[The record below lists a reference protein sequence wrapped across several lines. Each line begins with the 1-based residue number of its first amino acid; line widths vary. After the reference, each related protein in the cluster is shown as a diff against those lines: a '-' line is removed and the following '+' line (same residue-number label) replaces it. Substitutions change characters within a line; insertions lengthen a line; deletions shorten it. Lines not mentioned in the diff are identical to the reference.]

1 MRIRFEAR
9 RRSYAGTRSRG
20 DEELQVNG
28 TEDDLVVSEGFSDAE
43 RQAMKERATELR
55 AERGGR
61 KKAQDLQALL
71 DAIAEM
77 PREDRIIAERVHAI
91 VTRIAPHLLA
101 RTWYG
106 MPAYADGKDVVC
118 FFQGAAKFDTRY
130 ATIGFN
136 DSARLDDGD
145 MWPVSFAIVD
155 WTDAVQQRVEGLVRA
170 AVG

>member
-1 MRIRFEAR
+1 M
-9 RRSYAGTRSRG
+9 
-20 DEELQVNG
+20 
-28 TEDDLVVSEGFSDAE
+28 TESDDLTVSGGFSEVE
-43 RQAMKERATELR
+43 RAAMKQRAEELR

-61 KKAQDLQALL
+61 KKADSLQAAL

-77 PREDRIIAERVHAI
+77 PDGDRVLAERFHAI
-91 VTRIAPHLLA
+91 VTQVAPQLLA

-118 FFQGAAKFDTRY
+118 FFQGAAKFETRY

-136 DSARLDDGD
+136 DAARLDDGD
-145 MWPVSFAIVD
+145 MWPVAFAVSD
-155 WTDAVQQRVEGLVRA
+155 WTDAVQERVEELVRK